1 MLAISLG
8 LFADILAGADAP
20 GFVEWVAGGSTSL
33 TTFEAIVSASCNS
46 KLYIALVL
54 TWVSNSDSAISRTTN
69 KLGP

>member
-33 TTFEAIVSASCNS
+33 TTMPQSSSQND
-46 KLYIALVL
+46 
-54 TWVSNSDSAISRTTN
+54 N
-69 KLGP
+69 